1 MIRIPYIK
9 VLGITDDFL
18 FATTYHSPSPFP
30 LAPFEILLTHYRDVA
45 IWSTV
50 EPGLGLIAAGGATL
64 RPLFR
69 SFYNLSS
76 NRRSITHPY
85 FPSNAHPRS
94 KSHHSSPSSGHES
107 IRLRNDVVDPRGTVT
122 SVRSPFADS
131 FVDGSEEAW
140 ISLRGGASAG
150 EEKDMG
156 AIKVHRTVEISS
168 VQESDEEGVAGLG
181 SPGGSGMGRSE
192 RDLV

>member
-1 MIRIPYIK
+1 
-9 VLGITDDFL
+9 
-18 FATTYHSPSPFP
+18 
-30 LAPFEILLTHYRDVA
+30 
-45 IWSTV
+45 V

-94 KSHHSSPSSGHES
+94 KSHQSFPSSEHES

-122 SVRSPFADS
+122 SVRSSFADS
-131 FVDGSEEAW
+131 FEVGSEEAW

-156 AIKVHRTVEISS
+156 GIKVHRTVEISS